1 MSIDRS
7 LPMGGYWLRALPK
20 APDKVEECAIMLQ
33 SATMEIQPR
42 AFVDDIID
50 SYWGYCLM
58 GQLEDPDRKLLR
70 FYEAG
75 EKPDWLDGD
84 VDENPDYHYETGYS
98 EQGLDRPDDPLQ
110 DNTRLLGDER
120 LSYGLSLKA
129 QKRAELEE
137 KRLHE
142 LHLKARAEPDNH
154 LVNDHPRNKNR
165 RHFTWDLERDGPV
178 TCPTDLDPTWTP
190 TKRKE
195 GLDRREAEIQQLLRE
210 WAEVEAAMAA
220 GTRPVC
226 PEAMLGQPGPWD
238 DWDSAGST
246 LTTADNTETTKTTR
260 DASTQTSVFGQE
272 QAAPSDLHAATTPA
286 LSEQLVFRPK
296 SPLVDKPM
304 I

>member
-1 MSIDRS
+1 
-7 LPMGGYWLRALPK
+7 
-20 APDKVEECAIMLQ
+20 
-33 SATMEIQPR
+33 
-42 AFVDDIID
+42 
-50 SYWGYCLM
+50 M

-70 FYEAG
+70 FYEAA

-129 QKRAELEE
+129 QKRAELGV

-154 LVNDHPRNKNR
+154 LDDDYPRNKNR
-165 RHFTWDLERDGPV
+165 RHSTWNLERDGPV

-190 TKRKE
+190 TKYKE
-195 GLDRREAEIQQLLRE
+195 GLDRREDELQQLLRD
-210 WAEVEAAMAA
+210 WAGVEAAMAA

-226 PEAMLGQPGPWD
+226 PEAILGQPGPWN

-246 LTTADNTETTKTTR
+246 LTTADNTEITKTTR
-260 DASTQTSVFGQE
+260 DASTQTSGFDQE
-272 QAAPSDLHAATTPA
+272 QAASSELHATTTPA
-286 LSEQLVFRPK
+286 LSEQLVLRPK
-296 SPLVDKPM
+296 SPVADKPM

>member
-33 SATMEIQPR
+33 SATIEIQPR

-50 SYWGYCLM
+50 SYWGY
-58 GQLEDPDRKLLR
+58 
-70 FYEAG
+70 Y
-75 EKPDWLDGD
+75 

-110 DNTRLLGDER
+110 DNTCLLGDER
-120 LSYGLSLKA
+120 LSYGLLLKA

-142 LHLKARAEPDNH
+142 LHLKARAQPDNY
-154 LVNDHPRNKNR
+154 LDNDHPRNKNR

-246 LTTADNTETTKTTR
+246 LTTADNTEITKTTR
-260 DASTQTSVFGQE
+260 DASTQTSVFDHQK
-272 QAAPSDLHAATTPA
+272 AASSELHATTTPA
-286 LSEQLVFRPK
+286 LSKQLVLRPK

>member
-33 SATMEIQPR
+33 SATIEIQPR

-154 LVNDHPRNKNR
+154 LVNDHPRNKIR

-238 DWDSAGST
+238 DWDSAEST
-246 LTTADNTETTKTTR
+246 LTTADNTEITKTTR
-260 DASTQTSVFGQE
+260 DASTQTSDFDQE
-272 QAAPSDLHAATTPA
+272 QAAPSELHATTTPA
-286 LSEQLVFRPK
+286 LSKQLVLRPK
-296 SPLVDKPM
+296 SPVADKP
-304 I
+304 IV